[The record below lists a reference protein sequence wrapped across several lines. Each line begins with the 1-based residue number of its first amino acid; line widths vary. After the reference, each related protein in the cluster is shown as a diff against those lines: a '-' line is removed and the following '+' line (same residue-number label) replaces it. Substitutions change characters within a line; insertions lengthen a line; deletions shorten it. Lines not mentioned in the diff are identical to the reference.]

1 MKYVITEQQY
11 KLIRR
16 ESDIKRRIDNL
27 LLMAKHQNDL
37 NYVPLDHLLLHIADD
52 VAVSIANETN
62 LDNDEYVTFRNQ
74 IKQYI
79 RTNFYE
85 HIKDYWESNKK

>member
-1 MKYVITEQQY
+1 MKYLITEQQY

>member
-1 MKYVITEQQY
+1 MKYLITEQQY

-16 ESDIKRRIDNL
+16 ESDIKSRIDNL
-27 LLMAKHQNDL
+27 LIMAKHQNDL
-37 NYVPLDHLLLHIADD
+37 HYVPLEHLLLHIAEN

-62 LDNDEYVTFRNQ
+62 LDNDEYITFRNQ

-85 HIKDYWESNKK
+85 HIKDYWESNKR

>member
-1 MKYVITEQQY
+1 MKYLITEQQY

-16 ESDIKRRIDNL
+16 ESDIKSRIDNL
-27 LLMAKHQNDL
+27 LLMTKYQNDL

-62 LDNDEYVTFRNQ
+62 LDNDEYITFRNQ

>member
-1 MKYVITEQQY
+1 MKIIITEQQY

-16 ESDIKRRIDNL
+16 ESDIKSRIDNL
-27 LLMAKHQNDL
+27 LVKANHHNDF
-37 NYVPLDHLLLHIADD
+37 YFVPVEHLILHIADD

-85 HIKDYWESNKK
+85 HIKNYWESNKK

>member
-1 MKYVITEQQY
+1 MKYLITEQQY

-27 LLMAKHQNDL
+27 LLIAKHQNDL
-37 NYVPLDHLLLHIADD
+37 NYVPLDHLLLHIADY
-52 VAVSIANETN
+52 VAVSIANKTN
-62 LDNDEYVTFRNQ
+62 LDNDEYITFRNQ